1 MIDEERGIVIGI
13 TLLHYLKSPRNSKM
27 YVTEVFK
34 IVKGKIVKIDNIGLM
49 QDGISTLGFA
59 H

>member
-1 MIDEERGIVIGI
+1 
-13 TLLHYLKSPRNSKM
+13 
-27 YVTEVFK
+27 
-34 IVKGKIVKIDNIGLM
+34 VKGKIVKIDNIGLM